1 MASKP
6 AKKTVSTKAPVK
18 SAKPAVKAPAKKAP
32 AKSAVKSSAS
42 IIPKNALPKIK
53 AIVGREILDSRG
65 NPTVEVDVTL
75 VDGSFGRAAV
85 PSGASTGSYEAIEL
99 RDGDK
104 KRYLGKGVLKA
115 VSNVNVQLRKALV
128 GKQFN
133 QETLDARMIELDG
146 THNKAVLGANAI
158 LGISLAFSHA
168 AAKSQKKPL
177 YKYFADIAKT
187 GKPMSLPL
195 PMMNI
200 LNGGKHAEKSTD
212 LQEFMVMPVGAKS
225 WAQALQMGAEVFH
238 TLKKI
243 LHDRGLGTT
252 TGDEGGYAPS
262 LGNNENALKVIIE
275 AIEKAGYKPGTDI
288 GIAIDAASTELYKA
302 GADSVTAD
310 VANGITGETKNGT
323 YELTSENRTLS
334 TPEMVAFYQ
343 DWLTKYPI
351 VSIED
356 GFSEDDW
363 AGYEQ
368 LTKSSGKKVQIVGDD
383 LFVTNIDRLK
393 TGIERKAGNSIL
405 IKLNQIGSVTET
417 IAAIKM
423 ANAAK
428 MTCVISH
435 RSGETED
442 TTISHFVV
450 GLGCGQI
457 KTGSLCRTD
466 RVAKYNEL
474 LRIEEQLGKKAV
486 FAGKNAFKA

>member
-1 MASKP
+1 MAKP
-6 AKKTVSTKAPVK
+6 NTKSTPKAAAKPVAKTAV
-18 SAKPAVKAPAKKAP
+18 KPAVKNSAKTP
-32 AKSAVKSSAS
+32 VKG
-42 IIPKNALPKIK
+42 ALSPIK
-53 AIVGREILDSRG
+53 LIVGREILDSRG

-75 VDGSFGRAAV
+75 RDGSFGRAAV

-104 KRYLGKGVLKA
+104 KRYMGKGVLKA
-115 VSNVNVQLRKALV
+115 VANVNGALRKALV
-128 GKQFN
+128 GKSFTQS
-133 QETLDARMIELDG
+133 TLDRYMIELDG
-146 THNKAVLGANAI
+146 THNKANFGANAI
-158 LGISLAFSHA
+158 LGISMAFAHA
-168 AAKSQKKPL
+168 AAKSLKKPL

-187 GKPMSLPL
+187 GKAMSLPL

-212 LQEFMVMPVGAKS
+212 LQEFMIMPVGAKS
-225 WAQALQMGAEVFH
+225 WSEALRMGAEVFH

-275 AIEKAGYKPGTDI
+275 AIEKAGYKPGKDI
-288 GIAIDAASTELYKA
+288 SIAIDAASTELYKA
-302 GADSVTAD
+302 GADSVA
-310 VANGITGETKNGT
+310 GETKNGT
-323 YELTSENRTLS
+323 YELTSENRTLT
-334 TPEMVAFYQ
+334 TPEMVAFYA

-363 AGYEQ
+363 LGYEL
-368 LTKSSGKKVQIVGDD
+368 LTKQCGKKVQIVGDD

-417 IAAIKM
+417 IDAIKM
-423 ANAAK
+423 AHAAG
-428 MTCVISH
+428 MTAVVSH

-442 TTISHFVV
+442 VTISHFVV

-474 LRIEEQLGKKAV
+474 LRIEESLGAKAV
-486 FAGKNAFKA
+486 FVGKNAFKA